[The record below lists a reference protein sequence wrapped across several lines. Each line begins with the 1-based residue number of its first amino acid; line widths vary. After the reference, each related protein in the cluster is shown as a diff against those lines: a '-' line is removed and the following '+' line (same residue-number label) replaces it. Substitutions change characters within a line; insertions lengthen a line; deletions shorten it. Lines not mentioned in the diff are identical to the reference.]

1 MINLE
6 NKSIIFFDG
15 VCNLCNNS
23 VKFIIKRD
31 KHKRFLYA
39 SLQSDAARDI
49 LLQFKIKNSNLD
61 SIILLENGKFY
72 QKSTAILK
80 IAKQLNGLWKLN
92 YGFLIIPKLM
102 RDFIYDIIAKNRYKW
117 FGKRETCMLPTGDMK
132 LRFLE

>member
-1 MINLE
+1 MINIE

-23 VKFIIKRD
+23 VQFIIKRD
-31 KHKRFLYA
+31 KYKRFLYA

-49 LLQFKIKNSNLD
+49 LLQFKIKNSYLD
-61 SIILLENGKFY
+61 SIILVENGKLY

-80 IAKQLNGLWKLN
+80 IAKELNGFCHLN
-92 YGFLIIPKLM
+92 YGFIIIPKSI
-102 RDFIYDIIAKNRYKW
+102 RDYVYGIIAKNRYKW
-117 FGKRETCMLPTGDMK
+117 FGKRSVCMIPTGDMK

>member
-1 MINLE
+1 VINLE

-31 KHKRFLYA
+31 NHKRFLYA

-61 SIILLENGKFY
+61 SIILLENGKLY

-80 IAKQLNGLWKLN
+80 IAKQLNGFWKLN
-92 YGFLIIPKLM
+92 YVFIIIPKFF

-117 FGKRETCMLPTGDMK
+117 FGKREVCMLPTGDMK

>member
-1 MINLE
+1 MINIE

-23 VKFIIKRD
+23 VQFIIKRD
-31 KHKRFLYA
+31 KYKRFLYA

-49 LLQFKIKNSNLD
+49 LLQFKIKNSYLD
-61 SIILLENGKFY
+61 SIILVENGKLY

-80 IAKQLNGLWKLN
+80 IAKELNGFWHLN
-92 YGFLIIPKLM
+92 YGFIIIPKSI
-102 RDFIYDIIAKNRYKW
+102 RDYVYGIIAKNRYKW
-117 FGKRETCMLPTGDMK
+117 FGKRSVCMIPTGDMK

>member
-117 FGKRETCMLPTGDMK
+117 FGKREFCMLPTGDMK

>member
-117 FGKRETCMLPTGDMK
+117 FGKREVCMLPTGDMK

>member
-1 MINLE
+1 MINIE

-23 VKFIIKRD
+23 VQFIIKRD

-49 LLQFKIKNSNLD
+49 LLQFKIKNSGFD
-61 SIILLENGKFY
+61 SIILLENGKLY

-80 IAKQLNGLWKLN
+80 IVKQLNGFWKLN
-92 YGFLIIPKLM
+92 YVFILIPKFF

-117 FGKRETCMLPTGDMK
+117 FGKREVCLLPTGDMK

>member
-1 MINLE
+1 VINIE

-23 VKFIIKRD
+23 VQFIIKRD

-49 LLQFKIKNSNLD
+49 LLQFKIKNSGFD
-61 SIILLENGKFY
+61 SIILLENGKLY

-80 IAKQLNGLWKLN
+80 IVKQLNGFWKLN
-92 YGFLIIPKLM
+92 YVFILFPKFF

-117 FGKRETCMLPTGDMK
+117 FGKREVCLLPTGDMK

>member
-31 KHKRFLYA
+31 NHKRFLYA

-61 SIILLENGKFY
+61 SIILLENGKLY

-80 IAKQLNGLWKLN
+80 IAKQLNGFWKLN
-92 YGFLIIPKLM
+92 YVFIIIPKFF

-117 FGKRETCMLPTGDMK
+117 FGKREVCMLPTGDMK

>member
-1 MINLE
+1 MINIE

-23 VKFIIKRD
+23 VQFIIKRD
-31 KHKRFLYA
+31 KYKRFLYA

-49 LLQFKIKNSNLD
+49 LLQFKIKNSYLD
-61 SIILLENGKFY
+61 SIILVENGKLY

-80 IAKQLNGLWKLN
+80 IAKELNGLWKLN
-92 YGFLIIPKLM
+92 YGFIIIPKSI
-102 RDFIYDIIAKNRYKW
+102 RDYVYGIIVKNRYKW
-117 FGKRETCMLPTGDMK
+117 FGKRSVCMIPTGDMK